1 MTLYACMK
9 HSPMHVFGRGYVCAI
24 CHVALAGPGIPVR
37 LPVPANVSE
46 ETKAQLDAID
56 ANIRNA
62 SIKAKDTW
70 LD

>member
-24 CHVALAGPGIPVR
+24 CHVALAGRDIPVQ
-37 LPVPANVSE
+37 LPSPTEISE
-46 ETKAQLDAID
+46 ETKRQLDAID

-62 SIKAKDTW
+62 AIKAKDTW